1 MSLKDASGDEEGES
15 DRRGRLFPSGPY
27 PLASRLVY
35 HLRCLREDA
44 TNSTISAVERLTLV
58 RDREATYSGYS
69 AGTEARKIDVEAKPV
84 GCLVVG

>member
-44 TNSTISAVERLTLV
+44 TDLYQTALERLTLV
-58 RDREATYSGYS
+58 RDRAARLQENRRELGAATALAAEG
-69 AGTEARKIDVEAKPV
+69 E
-84 GCLVVG
+84 

>member
-1 MSLKDASGDEEGES
+1 VSLKDASGDEEGES

-44 TNSTISAVERLTLV
+44 TDLYQTALERLTLV
-58 RDREATYSGYS
+58 RDRAVRIQEIRRELGA
-69 AGTEARKIDVEAKPV
+69 AKAV
-84 GCLVVG
+84 DADGRVADTR